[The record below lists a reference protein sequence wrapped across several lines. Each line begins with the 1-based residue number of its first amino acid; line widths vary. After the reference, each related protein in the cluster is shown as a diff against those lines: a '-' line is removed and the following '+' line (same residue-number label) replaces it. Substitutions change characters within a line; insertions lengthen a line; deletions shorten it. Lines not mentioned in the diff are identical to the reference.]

1 MIHGSVALAVVGSF
15 TVCHLSALNYSK
27 HAEQTIP
34 YNLAARFPSTAVGI
48 FSIWELVTSLH
59 PSPCLLSSVQL
70 PRKC

>member
-1 MIHGSVALAVVGSF
+1 MIGGGAVLAVVGSF
-15 TVCHLSALNYSK
+15 TACHLSAVNYSR
-27 HAEQTIP
+27 HAEQMIP
-34 YNLAARFPSTAVGI
+34 YNLAARFPGTAVGI